1 MKGGRQVEEE
11 GCMVSTFFKE
21 KNMAFA
27 AGANCISDFKVGTK
41 K

>member
-21 KNMAFA
+21 ENMAFVI
-27 AGANCISDFKVGTK
+27 GANYISDYKVGTK